1 MDDFDPRSRKPLEA
15 INSSTTP
22 WIFETDQRV
31 AQRFSIG
38 TCRGVKVFLLA
49 ANLFNRKNVINV
61 YRRTGTATD
70 DGFLTTP
77 ELSEQ
82 IVAAR
87 GEAFVDM
94 FEKINLQNREH
105 YWAIQGGDLYSQPR
119 QVHLGFSLDF

>member
-22 WIFETDQRV
+22 WIFETGMRISK
-31 AQRFSIG
+31 AFSIG
-38 TCRGVKVFLLA
+38 ADRSVNVFLRA
-49 ANLFNRKNVINV
+49 DNLFNRKNVINV

-87 GEAFVDM
+87 GDAFVDM

-105 YWAIQGGDLYSQPR
+105 YWANQGGDLFSEPR
-119 QVHLGFSLDF
+119 QIHLGFSLDF

>member
-1 MDDFDPRSRKPLEA
+1 M
-15 INSSTTP
+15 
-22 WIFETDQRV
+22 
-31 AQRFSIG
+31 
-38 TCRGVKVFLLA
+38 FLRA
-49 ANLFNRKNVINV
+49 DNLFNRKNVINV

-82 IVAAR
+82 IVATR

-105 YWAIQGGDLYSQPR
+105 YWANQGGDLYSQPR